1 MLVVADK
8 EECVSNIVPSVV
20 RLKLDFWQHEGII
33 LHSRDIRKAYAD
45 FAILKDANIK
55 SRFMAGISN
64 VMTASKY
71 DLIAVSINKEKLNQ
85 NHGYPTNPY
94 SLSLA
99 FALESLVLY
108 LEGKKL
114 ERETYIIA
122 EARGGKED
130 QKLFATFNQILSNG
144 TTYCSAERFK
154 RHKLQVLFRTKA
166 NNIIGHQIADL
177 AAYPTAR
184 FVIDRSKKNPAYD
197 VIASKFCRVG
207 ERVYGFMFSLK
218 NKKPRL

>member
-1 MLVVADK
+1 
-8 EECVSNIVPSVV
+8 VPAVV
-20 RLKLDFWQHEGII
+20 RLKLDFWHHEGVV
-33 LHSRDIRKAYAD
+33 LHSRDIRRSQGD
-45 FAILKDANIK
+45 FAMLTDATVK
-55 SRFMAGISN
+55 SRFMAGLSN

-71 DLIAVSINKEKLNQ
+71 DLVTVSIDKEKLAQ
-85 NHGYPTNPY
+85 NHGCPANPY

-99 FALESLVLY
+99 FALESLVMY

-114 ERETYIIA
+114 EPETHIVA

-130 QKLFATFNQILSNG
+130 QKLFAIFNQILSSG
-144 TTYCSAERFK
+144 TNNCSAERFK
-154 RHKLQVLFRTKA
+154 RHNLKMLFRTKA

-184 FVIDRSKKNPAYD
+184 FVINRSKKNPAYD

-207 ERVYGFMFSLK
+207 ESVYGFKCF
-218 NKKPRL
+218 P